1 VGVLGHFLERAGF
14 ATTQISLI
22 RLHTETIRPPRALW
36 VPFELGRPFGVPDN
50 ADFQRRVLS
59 AALNLLGADDG
70 PVLVDFPEEAPSTA
84 AEDMDGWVCPILRR
98 PGAMEEKDPTELLL
112 AEIDSL
118 QQWYDLFVERNDRT
132 SVGASGL
139 AIADIARYL
148 ADLHAKPDSATPPGE
163 FTAAEAVKVGSEDL
177 KAFYFEASLGMPGH
191 KNSSDI
197 TNWFWGDTIAGQTLL
212 ALMPICMASDDADL
226 RAVGKLTL
234 VPRAQQYRV

>member
-1 VGVLGHFLERAGF
+1 MGVLGHFLERAGF

-36 VPFELGRPFGVPDN
+36 VPFELGRPFGVPDD

-59 AALNLLGADDG
+59 AALNLLSADDG
-70 PVLVDFPEEAPSTA
+70 PVLVDFPEEAPSAA

-163 FTAAEAVKVGSEDL
+163 FSAAEAVKVGSEDL

-191 KNSSDI
+191 KNSSDV
-197 TNWFWGDTIAGQTLL
+197 TNWFWGDTIAGETLL

>member
-36 VPFELGRPFGVPDN
+36 VPFELGRPFGVPDD

-70 PVLVDFPEEAPSTA
+70 PVLVDFPEEAPSVA